1 MDLSI
6 RFVRKRAT
14 DGTAEGK
21 TVMANPGHSLA
32 TLAAEVAELRAVI
45 AKQQE
50 TISALQRR
58 DSVAGQAS
66 QAEESPPDGADDA
79 VALSATEPGPK
90 RGKVGRRG
98 LLLGAAGVAGA
109 AVATAAAVAIGN
121 PQAAHAATGG
131 NFILGAINDADAPTQ
146 LNNVAATT
154 PGTLLDVAVTV
165 PSGSGITAIT
175 AGAYV
180 SALASPIHHA
190 LPGSGSGNG
199 SPIFNAAIWGASDV
213 GAGIVGETGFID
225 LAANGTGRIYQLP
238 QPLGGAPAG
247 TGYYK
252 GESIRDINGELWLCT
267 GLDNLNNPV
276 WVKVA
281 HLAPGATSGGAITF
295 LSKPLRI
302 FDSRLNAN
310 DALFVP
316 GHPCS
321 SSGATTVQ
329 IAGDSYNLI
338 TVPTPLAGAMGNVTV
353 VNESGGGFLEL
364 VPSGAGFTGAA
375 NLAFAPGQVIS
386 NFYTVGLN
394 GAGAL
399 DIIIGGSSVTTDVI
413 IDLFA
418 VVA

>member
-32 TLAAEVAELRAVI
+32 TLAAEVEELRAVI

-146 LNNVAATT
+146 LNNVAATN

-165 PSGSGITAIT
+165 PSGSGVTAIV
-175 AGAYV
+175 GSAYV

-190 LPGSGSGNG
+190 LPGSGTGYLG
-199 SPIFNAAIWGASDV
+199 PISSAAIWGTSDV

-225 LAANGTGRIYQLP
+225 LVAVGTGRIYQSP
-238 QPLGGAPAG
+238 QGVGAPSG
-247 TGYYK
+247 TGYYN
-252 GESIRDINGELWLCT
+252 GESIRDTNGELWLCT